1 MLVVSLKKQLI
12 TLQEQLDNKDSLI
25 NNLNLEHTSKQR
37 AFNVSQAEIEK
48 TVAMKDFEIGN
59 LQKKLSIIE
68 KELGDRENI
77 IDGKE
82 KQNRS
87 LKEELRALES
97 QVVDLESS
105 KKILE

>member
-1 MLVVSLKKQLI
+1 
-12 TLQEQLDNKDSLI
+12 
-25 NNLNLEHTSKQR
+25 
-37 AFNVSQAEIEK
+37 
-48 TVAMKDFEIGN
+48 MKDFEIGN